1 MFTDNGH
8 DIDSD
13 ALAEVLERADILTV
27 GFSLFPDRL
36 LIDTRANQFDGPLVT
51 LVGPVATIQ
60 ERYQWLGQHRGT
72 FGAPEA
78 FSFFVWPKTVR
89 NLVERDALGQMRQR
103 LAATSAEAA
112 DAFDVQIHR
121 LVRLERDE
129 FGQAIRGEGTWK
141 SLWQRPGARAW

>member
-8 DIDSD
+8 DIDRD
-13 ALAEVLERADILTV
+13 ALDEVLRKADIVTI
-27 GFSLFPDRL
+27 GFSLFTDRL
-36 LIDTRANQFDGPLVT
+36 LIDTRTNQFEGPLVA
-51 LVGPVATIQ
+51 LVGPVETVQ

-89 NLVERDALGQMRQR
+89 NMVERDALGQLRDR
-103 LAATSAEAA
+103 LAASSAEAA
-112 DAFDVQIHR
+112 DELDVQLNR

-141 SLWQRPGARAW
+141 SLWQRPGTKAW